1 MPFAVLIC
9 LECICLVSSL
19 SLVLSCIT
27 KSCPDPSNIGQ
38 NISKMNIFSTKTL
51 KKQNLAK
58 ILQNYCHLCPPGNCP
73 YRFQNSV
80 LSWFPGRDETGNT
93 VSSRLVLRFWINWK
107 SRLVSNLDFRR
118 LKSLVLSWKAFCCLD
133 LSWIYLSCLDVLACL
148 VLKKFQDF
156 VPVSSCLVSRF
167 FCPDP
172 SLRFPL
178 WGLDAG
184 QFISKL
190 SH

>member
-1 MPFAVLIC
+1 M
-9 LECICLVSSL
+9 
-19 SLVLSCIT
+19 
-27 KSCPDPSNIGQ
+27 
-38 NISKMNIFSTKTL
+38 
-51 KKQNLAK
+51 
-58 ILQNYCHLCPPGNCP
+58 PGNCP

-167 FCPDP
+167 SCPDP
-172 SLRFPL
+172 SLPFAMLYFPQNL
-178 WGLDAG
+178 M
-184 QFISKL
+184 L
-190 SH
+190 SNIKRKITEINGNVTYVMRCLSQKMKKFCQIIWKWCMKWASINVICVKNYF

>member
-1 MPFAVLIC
+1 M
-9 LECICLVSSL
+9 
-19 SLVLSCIT
+19 
-27 KSCPDPSNIGQ
+27 
-38 NISKMNIFSTKTL
+38 
-51 KKQNLAK
+51 
-58 ILQNYCHLCPPGNCP
+58 PGNCP

-167 FCPDP
+167 SCPDP
-172 SLRFPL
+172 SLIPVAHLHGSSYSIFRVFWARICVMPEIARFWQSLIVPSI
-178 WGLDAG
+178 
-184 QFISKL
+184 FIRDRVCFHLCSEEKFHYDET
-190 SH
+190 STVQIVGWFG

>member
-1 MPFAVLIC
+1 M
-9 LECICLVSSL
+9 
-19 SLVLSCIT
+19 
-27 KSCPDPSNIGQ
+27 
-38 NISKMNIFSTKTL
+38 
-51 KKQNLAK
+51 
-58 ILQNYCHLCPPGNCP
+58 PGNCP

-156 VPVSSCLVSRF
+156 VPVSTYPRHCNRHNQSELPHFNWHQHNLFNFLQIGYLYKSVGSKVRDSFARNTNISSDIKCITSFKVLKRIWN
-167 FCPDP
+167 
-172 SLRFPL
+172 LRF
-178 WGLDAG
+178 W
-184 QFISKL
+184 
-190 SH
+190 